1 MRDQRR
7 DEDVSVEGVGE
18 EVQDN
23 GVLNLMFLDSH
34 SYPWTVEEIGRE
46 IHDQLA
52 AVDSVC
58 RLTEAG
64 LLHRLG
70 DFVFP
75 TRTARRADTLKVGTV

>member
-1 MRDQRR
+1 MRDQRN

-46 IHDQLA
+46 THDRLA

-64 LLHRLG
+64 LLHRIG
-70 DFVFP
+70 EFVFP
-75 TRTARRADTLKVGTV
+75 TRAARRANQLGVGSV